1 MPPAPTIHQAAR
13 EIPVCHECDVCV
25 IGGSCTGVFAAV
37 RAARLGARVAIVER
51 QNCFGGVATCGLVN
65 VWHRLHDTQNELQII
80 GGMTEEIIDR
90 LRRRGAVEQDP
101 GSVSSAFRLNT
112 EELKLELDELIC
124 AAGVRPFLHALATTA
139 HTEDGR
145 LDAVITE
152 SKSGCRAIRARV
164 FIDAT
169 GDGDIVARAGVE
181 TWSAPHPQPATA
193 AARFAG
199 WDMPAGFRLG
209 AALRE
214 HGPALGLPEGFVW
227 GARVPGTDEYMLAGT
242 RVYELDPTDAD
253 SLTEAEMEGR
263 RQVRAVVEALRQA
276 GVDDP
281 PALTALPSALGLRE
295 SRHIVA
301 RYRLTGD
308 DVLRGRRFPDA
319 IANGTYPADV
329 HHHDRPGITFR
340 HLDGT
345 EVISRPGHPQEH
357 GRWRDPSDVDPTFY
371 QVPYD
376 SLVPHDA
383 GNVLATGRILD
394 ADEVA
399 FGAVR
404 VMVNCNQMGEAAG
417 VGAYLALEG
426 GTSVGDVDTAALRRA
441 LADGGSIVL

>member
-181 TWSAPHPQPATA
+181 T
-193 AARFAG
+193 
-199 WDMPAGFRLG
+199 
-209 AALRE
+209 
-214 HGPALGLPEGFVW
+214 
-227 GARVPGTDEYMLAGT
+227 
-242 RVYELDPTDAD
+242 
-253 SLTEAEMEGR
+253 
-263 RQVRAVVEALRQA
+263 
-276 GVDDP
+276 
-281 PALTALPSALGLRE
+281 
-295 SRHIVA
+295 
-301 RYRLTGD
+301 
-308 DVLRGRRFPDA
+308 
-319 IANGTYPADV
+319 
-329 HHHDRPGITFR
+329 
-340 HLDGT
+340 
-345 EVISRPGHPQEH
+345 
-357 GRWRDPSDVDPTFY
+357 
-371 QVPYD
+371 
-376 SLVPHDA
+376 
-383 GNVLATGRILD
+383 
-394 ADEVA
+394 
-399 FGAVR
+399 
-404 VMVNCNQMGEAAG
+404 
-417 VGAYLALEG
+417 
-426 GTSVGDVDTAALRRA
+426 
-441 LADGGSIVL
+441 